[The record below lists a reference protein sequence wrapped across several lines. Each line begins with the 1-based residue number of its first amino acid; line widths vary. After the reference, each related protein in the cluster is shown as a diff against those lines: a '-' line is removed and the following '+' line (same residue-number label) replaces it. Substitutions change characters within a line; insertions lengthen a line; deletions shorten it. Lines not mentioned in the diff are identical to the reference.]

1 MTTSFLSILTGAIM
15 LFKYSALLTRQVE
28 NGKFLA
34 LFSAPAT
41 DIVEWG
47 GIPQKKLFDDGQE
60 SVGFQ
65 REESSGR
72 LKDISAFLSEPANTI
87 QNPLL
92 CASREFSKSEVNFEE
107 LPGASN
113 SESVKIGTITI
124 SVPDFKDIPYIEL
137 LKMVMGY
144 LETRLPS
151 LKTQLPSETVLTKIT
166 SLAREKDLYDCDE
179 EDNEDLLHS
188 PDIEAETSEEASQGL
203 DYVGALFEESHLA
216 DFWEELAARKV
227 VLEKINDFR
236 GDDFLGFPRE
246 ALISYLMPV
255 VIVDGQHRLKGA
267 LRAID
272 DYMDSSSAISQTEKL
287 AAKGLSATEIETA
300 LAQKVARSLP
310 ISLLV
315 DSDPAEHVFQFVVVN
330 QKATPIGKALLG
342 TIVSTSLSTNELTE
356 VADRLIRARIPL
368 EESRAASFL
377 AKHPSS
383 PFFNLVER
391 GIGGDANT
399 LLPWVVFTAL
409 VNVFKQLKGATP
421 YHEKT
426 DYAHSWR
433 ANLLDSSPIIE
444 EYEAK
449 GFKSPYEYWSSF
461 DGPWR
466 VVFIKFWTIIRDNF
480 AHKTEKQKRNYWGN
494 PRTSNLF
501 NKISLN
507 ILAASFFKY
516 LRNQNLKLE
525 SAEDIA
531 SIVDA
536 WLTGVEQ
543 SYFDREWELEKA
555 GVKKDSRGI
564 RHAWAKIW
572 EEYRGAPDQLPNRNL
587 YKKPTVS

>member
-1 MTTSFLSILTGAIM
+1 MI
-15 LFKYSALLTRQVE
+15 FKYSALLTRQVE

-41 DIVEWG
+41 DIIEWG

-60 SVGFQ
+60 SAGFQ
-65 REESSGR
+65 REESPGR

-92 CASREFSKSEVNFEE
+92 CASREFSKSEVSFEE
-107 LPGASN
+107 LPGSHN
-113 SESVKIGTITI
+113 SDSVKIGTITI
-124 SVPDFKDIPYIEL
+124 SVPDFKEISYLEL
-137 LKMVMGY
+137 VKMVMGY
-144 LETRLPS
+144 LESRLPA
-151 LKTQLPSETVLTKIT
+151 LKNQTPSEAVLAKIT
-166 SLAREKDLYDCDE
+166 TLAREKDLYENDGDE
-179 EDNEDLLHS
+179 AEDQQAPENEDEAAEDTS
-188 PDIEAETSEEASQGL
+188 QDIGS
-203 DYVGALFEESHLA
+203 VGVLFEESHLS
-216 DFWEELAARKV
+216 DFWEELAARKII
-227 VLEKINDFR
+227 LEKMCEFK
-236 GDDFLGFPRE
+236 GDSFLGFPRD

-267 LRAID
+267 IRAID
-272 DYMDSSSAISQTEKL
+272 DFMDSPNAISEAEKL
-287 AAKGLSATEIETA
+287 AAKGLSATEVETT
-300 LAQKVARSLP
+300 LAQKAARALP

-342 TIVSTSLSTNELTE
+342 TIVSTSLSTNELTK

-383 PFFNLVER
+383 PFVNLVER
-391 GIGGDANT
+391 GVGRDANN

-433 ANLLDSSPIIE
+433 VNFLDSSPIIE

-466 VVFIKFWTIIRDNF
+466 DVFISFWTIIRDRF
-480 AHKTEKQKRNYWGN
+480 AHTTEKQKRNYWGN

-516 LRNQNLKLE
+516 LRNQNLTLE
-525 SAEDIA
+525 TPEEVA

-536 WLTGVEQ
+536 WLTGVES

-572 EEYRGAPDQLPNRNL
+572 EEYRGAPDQLPNKNL

>member
-1 MTTSFLSILTGAIM
+1 MI
-15 LFKYSALLTRQVE
+15 FKYSALLTRQVE

-41 DIVEWG
+41 DIIEWG

-60 SVGFQ
+60 SAGFQ
-65 REESSGR
+65 REESPGR

-92 CASREFSKSEVNFEE
+92 CASREFSKSEVSFEE
-107 LPGASN
+107 LPGSHN
-113 SESVKIGTITI
+113 SDSVKIGTITI
-124 SVPDFKDIPYIEL
+124 SVPDFKEISYLEL
-137 LKMVMGY
+137 VKMVMGY
-144 LETRLPS
+144 LESRLPA
-151 LKTQLPSETVLTKIT
+151 LKNQTPSEAVLAKIT
-166 SLAREKDLYDCDE
+166 TLAREKDLYENDGDE
-179 EDNEDLLHS
+179 AEDQQTPENEDEAAEDTS
-188 PDIEAETSEEASQGL
+188 QDIGS
-203 DYVGALFEESHLA
+203 VGVLFEESHLS
-216 DFWEELAARKV
+216 DFWEELAARKII
-227 VLEKINDFR
+227 LEKMCEFK
-236 GDDFLGFPRE
+236 GDSFLGFPRD

-267 LRAID
+267 IRAID
-272 DYMDSSSAISQTEKL
+272 DFMDSPNAISEAEKL
-287 AAKGLSATEIETA
+287 AAKGFSATEVETT
-300 LAQKVARSLP
+300 LAQKAARALP

-342 TIVSTSLSTNELTE
+342 TIVSTSLSTNELTK

-383 PFFNLVER
+383 PFVNLVER
-391 GIGGDANT
+391 GVGRDANN

-433 ANLLDSSPIIE
+433 VNFLDSSPIIE

-466 VVFIKFWTIIRDNF
+466 DVFISFWTIIRDRF
-480 AHKTEKQKRNYWGN
+480 AHTTEKQKRNYWGN

-501 NKISLN
+501 NKVSLN

-516 LRNQNLKLE
+516 LRNQNLTLE
-525 SAEDIA
+525 TPEEVA

-536 WLTGVEQ
+536 WLTGVES

-572 EEYRGAPDQLPNRNL
+572 EEYRGAPDQLPNKNL